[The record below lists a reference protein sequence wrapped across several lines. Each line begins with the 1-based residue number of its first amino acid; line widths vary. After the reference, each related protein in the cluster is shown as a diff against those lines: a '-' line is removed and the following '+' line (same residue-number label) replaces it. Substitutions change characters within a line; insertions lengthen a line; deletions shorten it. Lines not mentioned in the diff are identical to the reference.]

1 MPIGTSKAE
10 SLSSIP
16 VMRGF
21 LKIVKPERSRYSNLC
36 KLKVINKYVN
46 LRTPV
51 HCGRRRVPSAVTFN
65 CSGSGSAVTV
75 VCLVCTTI
83 RV

>member
-1 MPIGTSKAE
+1 MPIGKAE

>member
-1 MPIGTSKAE
+1 MPIGKAE

-21 LKIVKPERSRYSNLC
+21 LKIVKPERTRYSSLC

-46 LRTPV
+46 LRTTV
-51 HCGRRRVPSAVTFN
+51 HCGRSQRCQCDDSAVA
-65 CSGSGSAVTV
+65 SVTVQV

>member
-1 MPIGTSKAE
+1 MPIGKAE

-21 LKIVKPERSRYSNLC
+21 LKIVKLERSRYSNLC
-36 KLKVINKYVN
+36 KLKVINKYVK
-46 LRTPV
+46 V

>member
-1 MPIGTSKAE
+1 MPIGKAE

-21 LKIVKPERSRYSNLC
+21 LKIVKPERSRCSNLS

-51 HCGRRRVPSAVTFN
+51 H
-65 CSGSGSAVTV
+65 
-75 VCLVCTTI
+75 
-83 RV
+83 